1 MKNSV
6 FLIIVSLLSV
16 CFMQDD
22 RTKYFPKTVQYVESF
37 PSPDKFWIFVLA
49 GQSNMAGRGLVEPED
64 TVPDTRIFSL
74 SNEMRWVYAKE
85 PLQQYQPTL
94 TGLGPGLAFA
104 KSLVTN
110 LDEDICIGL
119 IPCAVGGSS
128 VDVWLNDSLFNNVR
142 LKSNFTDKVKW
153 ARKYGTIKGVIWHQ
167 GEADATAEKAP
178 QYQENLQSLFAFFR
192 KETGNDTL
200 PVIIGELGI
209 FEGNKK
215 NNHEYLIINHILSDI
230 AMEDPFI
237 DIVSSCNLKPTA
249 DNVHF
254 DGESQRIMGKR
265 YAHSYLTQLNHK
277 NK

>member
-1 MKNSV
+1 M
-6 FLIIVSLLSV
+6 VSLLSV

-22 RTKYFPKTVQYVESF
+22 RTKYFPKTVQYVDSF

-64 TVPDTRIFSL
+64 TIPDSRIFSL
-74 SNEMRWVYAKE
+74 SNDMRWVIAKE

-104 KSLVTN
+104 KSLIAN

-128 VDVWLNDSLFNNVR
+128 VEVWLNDSVFNNVR

-153 ARKYGTIKGVIWHQ
+153 ARDYGTIKGIIWHQ
-167 GEADATAEKAP
+167 GESDATTEKTP
-178 QYQENLQSLFAFFR
+178 QYQAKLKKLFTFFR

-200 PVIIGELGI
+200 PVIMGELGI
-209 FEGNKK
+209 FSENIK
-215 NNHEYLIINHILSDI
+215 NTNEYLIINGIMSDI
-230 AMEDPFI
+230 ASEDPNI
-237 DIVSSCNLKPTA
+237 ELVSSCGLKA
-249 DNVHF
+249 NSDNIHF
-254 DGESQRIMGKR
+254 DGESQRVMGKR
-265 YAHSYLTQLNHK
+265 YANAFFALISHK
-277 NK
+277 NKH